1 MPDRSPT
8 LVTPDPGPVSDWVK
22 RWTHLLAPRTTV
34 LDIACGNGRHMKWFT
49 QHGHM
54 VTGVDRSAPAI
65 AVAKQFGET
74 VLADIENDPWPLIEG
89 AQVRQFGCVVVTNY
103 LWRPLFPAIV
113 QSLAPG
119 GVLIYE
125 TFTQGNETIGKP
137 SNPDFLLR
145 PAELL
150 AVFGTFHVVAFE
162 EGFLDDPARFVQR
175 ITAVRPAA
183 GLAGAPPCALGP
195 RRSVFSK
202 SGMSL
207 SEGDLRG

>member
-1 MPDRSPT
+1 M
-8 LVTPDPGPVSDWVK
+8 LVAPDPGPASDWVK

-49 QHGHM
+49 KHGHV
-54 VTGVDRSAPAI
+54 VTGVDRSALAI
-65 AVAKQFGET
+65 APAGRFGET
-74 VLADIENDPWPLIEG
+74 VLADIENDPWPLIEN
-89 AQVRQFGCVVVTNY
+89 AQVRQFGCVIVTNY
-103 LWRPLFPAIV
+103 LWRPLFPTIA
-113 QSLAPG
+113 QSLAQG

-125 TFTQGNETIGKP
+125 TFTQGNETMGKP

-150 AVFGTFHVVAFE
+150 EVFSPFHVVAFE

-175 ITAVRPAA
+175 ITAVRPDA
-183 GLAGAPPCALGP
+183 GLAGTPPYALEP
-195 RRSVFSK
+195 RHSVFSK

-207 SEGDLRG
+207 SEGDLLG